1 MSEKNTE
8 VSRNEIMRVSIEEFS
23 KNGFNN
29 TSVRGICRAGGF
41 TNGRFFYYF
50 KDKTDL
56 IHNCVRE
63 NYELLSDYINL
74 FKMDIKADLETNSLN
89 LFSHWQDFWRQ
100 HPELIF
106 FFVETRISP
115 PNDLRYDF
123 TACRRETF
131 VATLRAKLKDI
142 MSFYYPDDLKKQA
155 FLVGI
160 WLTVLDYV
168 VLGIGLQ
175 KVDIYSDRE
184 SWLRSQYTM
193 FRKVLTA
200 FLYGIESEQFRA
212 VLE

>member
-1 MSEKNTE
+1 MSEKKTE
-8 VSRNEIMRVSIEEFS
+8 ISRSEIMSVAINEFQ

-56 IHNCVRE
+56 IHCCVRE
-63 NYELLSDYINL
+63 SYELLSDYMAL
-74 FKMDIKADLETNSLN
+74 FNMDIKADLEANSLN

-106 FFVETRISP
+106 FFVETRINP
-115 PNDLRYDF
+115 PYELRYDF

-142 MSFYYPDDLKKQA
+142 MSFYYPDDPKKQA

-168 VLGIGLQ
+168 VIGVGLQ
-175 KVDIYSDRE
+175 KVDIYPDRE
-184 SWLRSQYTM
+184 GWLRSQKAM
-193 FRKVLTA
+193 FKKILIA

-212 VLE
+212 MLD